1 MGGTRDGNL
10 SRRPAV
16 CEGWRLLS
24 ARVWARGFLEHSD
37 SRQIKNAM
45 NLDFVGALGP
55 HHNRKSDSLD
65 FVFGPANNANTKR
78 KNPVL

>member
-1 MGGTRDGNL
+1 M
-10 SRRPAV
+10 
-16 CEGWRLLS
+16 
-24 ARVWARGFLEHSD
+24 
-37 SRQIKNAM
+37 QIKSAM

-65 FVFGPANNANTKR
+65 FVFGPANNADTKR